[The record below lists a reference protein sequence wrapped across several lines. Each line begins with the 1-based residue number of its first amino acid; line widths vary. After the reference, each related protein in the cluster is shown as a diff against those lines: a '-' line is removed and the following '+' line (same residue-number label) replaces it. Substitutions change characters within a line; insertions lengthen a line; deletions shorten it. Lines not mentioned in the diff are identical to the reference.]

1 MALTHNET
9 RSNYLIN
16 QIARELGA
24 IVGHDQVTTD
34 KAKRIEQA
42 SDWSWMSKYLLSKN
56 EELPI
61 ADLVVSPKST
71 EEVSKVVALAN
82 EYRMPVIP
90 RGGGSGTQSGT
101 FALYGGI
108 ALDLKR
114 LNKVIDIDENS
125 MIVTVEAGL
134 DGSELEK
141 VLNAK
146 GLTMP
151 HYPGSHFFGAT
162 IGGCLAARGSGVVS
176 TKYGKAED
184 LVLQIEAVMANG
196 TVIDTLPVPSH
207 ASGPG
212 IIQTLVGSEGTL
224 GVITKAAMRLEHLPE
239 SRVFLSYGFKDVN
252 TGIEAARLIMTK
264 RWKPAV
270 IRLYDEADTKKL
282 SEFLNLG
289 VQGVLM
295 VIMCDGAKSL
305 TDLES
310 KEIDLICTG
319 VGGKPHGPQVG
330 QNWWDGKYEPFKHGN
345 IPAPPMIY
353 GTTDTCAR
361 FNDLPAIYKAKKEVV
376 EKQFAHHKARY
387 TAHFSHW
394 FPWGGMI
401 YDRFYVD
408 NPPTDIDEAMKLHDD
423 LWNAAIDASLK
434 NGGTLNE
441 HHGVGLKLG
450 RFMKTQHG
458 SSWEFMLGLKKAWDP
473 NGIMNPGKLGFG
485 PPGSA

>member
-16 QIARELGA
+16 QIAREIGA
-24 IVGHDQVTTD
+24 IVGHENVTQD
-34 KAKRIEQA
+34 KEKRIEQA

-56 EELPI
+56 QELPI

-71 EEVSKVVALAN
+71 AEVSKVVALAN
-82 EYRMPVIP
+82 DYRMPIIP

-196 TVIDTLPVPSH
+196 KVIDTLPVPSH

-282 SEFLNLG
+282 SE
-289 VQGVLM
+289 
-295 VIMCDGAKSL
+295 
-305 TDLES
+305 
-310 KEIDLICTG
+310 
-319 VGGKPHGPQVG
+319 
-330 QNWWDGKYEPFKHGN
+330 
-345 IPAPPMIY
+345 
-353 GTTDTCAR
+353 
-361 FNDLPAIYKAKKEVV
+361 
-376 EKQFAHHKARY
+376 
-387 TAHFSHW
+387 
-394 FPWGGMI
+394 
-401 YDRFYVD
+401 
-408 NPPTDIDEAMKLHDD
+408 
-423 LWNAAIDASLK
+423 
-434 NGGTLNE
+434 
-441 HHGVGLKLG
+441 
-450 RFMKTQHG
+450 
-458 SSWEFMLGLKKAWDP
+458 
-473 NGIMNPGKLGFG
+473 
-485 PPGSA
+485 